1 MNLICYIMSEST
13 FTNEN
18 RGQYQPRMKP
28 NVPGKLKFG
37 RTFLIGLAFMACS
50 IFWEYYNFM
59 MPLLLKEF
67 FIDMGINNWNDTL
80 IGVVMVLDNIV
91 AIFML
96 PYFGALSDRT
106 KSKFGKRTPY
116 LMVGVSSAI
125 VAFSVI
131 GLISSSRGVGVFIG
145 LIAIVMWFNISM
157 AFYRSAAVS
166 LMPDLT
172 DPEVRPTGNAIINLM
187 GAVSMILGLGIR
199 GVTGG
204 MFPDN
209 LDLARSSGF
218 YIISFLTALVLLI
231 YLLTV
236 KETPTGDKFL
246 EISEHSIAVDPITL
260 EYIGEQEVEK
270 KEPLLAGIK
279 KIFTDKDKSTLYM
292 LLVIFSWFFGFNAL
306 RTFYSLFATYS
317 LELDEGQASM
327 ALMLSPAVMIIFA
340 VFAGKIA
347 EKFGRKRTIF
357 IGLIGLT
364 ICLSLMP
371 FPFMRSLPAI
381 MALFGTIGIF
391 YGMINI
397 NTIVI
402 MWEKAPKGMIGT
414 LTGAY
419 YLFSQLSDTLSPVF
433 AGGVFDLYRFITKC
447 PDGEQ
452 YKILFYYAIF
462 FELLAMFFLSR
473 VKGGEA
479 PGFEEKHTEEN

>member
-1 MNLICYIMSEST
+1 MSEPT
-13 FTNEN
+13 FNNEN

-28 NVPGKLKFG
+28 NVPGKLKYG
-37 RTFLIGLAFMACS
+37 RTFLIGLAFVTCS
-50 IFWEYYNFM
+50 IFWEYYNFT

-67 FIDMGINNWNDTL
+67 YTDMGISTSDTL
-80 IGVVMVLDNIV
+80 IGLVMVLDNIV

-106 KSKFGKRTPY
+106 KSKFGKRSPF
-116 LMVGVSSAI
+116 LIIGVSSAI
-125 VAFSVI
+125 VAFSVA
-131 GLISSSRGVGVFIG
+131 GFISGSRGVGVFVG
-145 LIAIVMWFNISM
+145 LIAVIMWFNISM

-187 GAVSMILGLGIR
+187 GAVSMIIGLGIR
-199 GVTGG
+199 PITSM
-204 MFPDN
+204 MFPGN
-209 LDLARSSGF
+209 NNMGRSAGF
-218 YIISFLTALVLLI
+218 YIVSFITALVLLI

-236 KETPTGDKFL
+236 KETPTGKKFL
-246 EISEHSIAVDPITL
+246 EIAKYNIAIDPVTL

-292 LLVIFSWFFGFNAL
+292 LLVVFSWFFGFNAL
-306 RTFYSLFATYS
+306 RTFYSLFATNS
-317 LELDEGQASM
+317 LGMEEGDASM
-327 ALMLSPAVMIIFA
+327 ILMLSPAVMILFA

-347 EKFGRKRTIF
+347 QKFGRKRTIF
-357 IGLIGLT
+357 IGLIGLSA
-364 ICLSLMP
+364 CLAFMP
-371 FPFMRSLPAI
+371 FLKGQIYLMI
-381 MALFGTIGIF
+381 LFGTIGIF

-402 MWEKAPKGMIGT
+402 LWEKAPKGMIGA

-419 YLFSQLSDTLSPVF
+419 YLASQLSDTLSPVF
-433 AGGVFDLYRFITKC
+433 AGGIFDLYKIISGCAEGK
-447 PDGEQ
+447 Q
-452 YKILFYYAIF
+452 YDILFYYAIF

-479 PGFEEKHTEEN
+479 PGFEEKPIEEN

>member
-1 MNLICYIMSEST
+1 MSEST
-13 FTNEN
+13 FIDEN
-18 RGQYQPRMKP
+18 RGQYQPRMTP

-50 IFWEYYNFM
+50 VFWEYYNFM
-59 MPLLLKEF
+59 IPLLLKEY
-67 FIDMGINNWNDTL
+67 FIDMGVTDWLDLYVGI
-80 IGVVMVLDNIV
+80 IMVLDNIV

-106 KSKFGKRTPY
+106 KSKHGKRSPY
-116 LMVGVSSAI
+116 LMIGVSSAI
-125 VAFSVI
+125 IAFSII
-131 GLISSSRGVGVFIG
+131 GIVSGSRGAGIFVA
-145 LIAIVMWFNISM
+145 LIAVIMWFNISM

-187 GAVSMILGLGIR
+187 GAVSMIIGLGIR
-199 GVTGG
+199 PLTSVL
-204 MFPDN
+204 FPDN
-209 LDLARSSGF
+209 IDLSRSAGF
-218 YIISFLTALVLLI
+218 WVVSFITAIVLVI
-231 YLLTV
+231 FILTV

-246 EISEHSIAVDPITL
+246 EIGKHTIAIDPITL
-260 EYIGEQEVEK
+260 EYLGEQQTEK
-270 KEPLLAGIK
+270 KEPLLTGLK
-279 KIFTDKDKSTLYM
+279 KIFTDKDKSTLCM

-317 LELDEGQASM
+317 LGLAEGEASL
-327 ALMLSPAVMIIFA
+327 ALMLSPAVMILFA

-347 EKFGRKRTIF
+347 QKFGRKRTIF

-364 ICLSLMP
+364 ICLAFMP
-371 FPFMRSLPAI
+371 LPFMTSLPAI
-381 MALFGTIGIF
+381 MILFGTIGIF

-402 MWEKAPKGMIGT
+402 MWEKAPKGMIGA

-419 YLFSQLSDTLSPVF
+419 YLASQLSDTLSPVI
-433 AGGVFDLYRFITKC
+433 AGGVFSLYRIITNC

-452 YKILFYYAIF
+452 YNILFYYAIF

-479 PGFEEKHTEEN
+479 PGFEKNYTEEN

>member
-1 MNLICYIMSEST
+1 
-13 FTNEN
+13 
-18 RGQYQPRMKP
+18 
-28 NVPGKLKFG
+28 
-37 RTFLIGLAFMACS
+37 MACS

-59 MPLLLKEF
+59 VPLLLKEY
-67 FIDMGINNWNDTL
+67 FIDMGIIDWLDL
-80 IGVVMVLDNIV
+80 YVGIIMVLDNIV

-106 KSKFGKRTPY
+106 KSKHGKRSPY
-116 LMVGVSSAI
+116 LIVGVSSAI
-125 VAFSVI
+125 VAFSVVGI
-131 GLISSSRGVGVFIG
+131 ISGSRGVGVFIA
-145 LIAIVMWFNISM
+145 LIAVIMWFNISM

-187 GAVSMILGLGIR
+187 GALSMILGLGIR
-199 GVTGG
+199 GVTSG

-209 LDLARSSGF
+209 LNLARASGF
-218 YIISFLTALVLLI
+218 YIISVITALVLLI
-231 YLLTV
+231 FLLTV

-246 EISEHSIAVDPITL
+246 EIGGHNIAIDPVTL
-260 EYIGEQEVEK
+260 EYIGEQETAK

-317 LELDEGQASM
+317 LGLSEGDASM
-327 ALMLSPAVMIIFA
+327 ILMLSPAVMILFA

-357 IGLIGLT
+357 IGLIGLSV
-364 ICLSLMP
+364 CLAFMP
-371 FPFMRSLPAI
+371 FLHAKIYLMI
-381 MALFGTIGIF
+381 LFGTIGIF

-419 YLFSQLSDTLSPVF
+419 YLFSQLSDTLSPVI
-433 AGGVFDLYRFITKC
+433 AGGVFSLYKLITNC

-452 YKILFYYAIF
+452 YNILFYYAIF